1 MYGLMEGNQAA
12 HDCTTTP
19 QQTHI
24 QHHQL
29 SQHNR
34 FVLHM
39 SYIRELLM
47 FEWIFGHPTTDI
59 STSFGYIV

>member
-1 MYGLMEGNQAA
+1 MYGLTEGNQAA
-12 HDCTTTP
+12 HDCTTP

-24 QHHQL
+24 QHQQL
-29 SQHNR
+29 SQHNL

-47 FEWIFGHPTTDI
+47 FEWAFGCPTTEI

>member
-1 MYGLMEGNQAA
+1 MHGLIEGNYAA
-12 HDCTTTP
+12 HDCTTTL

-24 QHHQL
+24 QHQQL

-39 SYIRELLM
+39 SYIQELLM
-47 FEWIFGHPTTDI
+47 FEWIFGRPTDI
-59 STSFGYIV
+59 ATSFGYIV